1 MRNFVLKFK
10 PFPNAFMDDMKI
22 EAPTLLKAAD
32 EFTKVFP
39 KGRILE
45 IQPEEYA
52 AIDTGV
58 VLYNAF
64 LKQPNRKAKGEP
76 EGELIHVDFKL
87 KVRIT

>member
-32 EFTKVFP
+32 SFKKSFP

-52 AIDTGV
+52 SIDTGIV
-58 VLYNAF
+58 VYHAF
-64 LKQPNRKAKGEP
+64 PKQPNRKAKDEP

-87 KVRIT
+87 KMRIT